1 MREEEKEKKIVTLRK
16 RKNLFRIPIRFI
28 EKKIEKKK
36 KVLQLRFMA
45 VYKAEL
51 VIRLI
56 LVCWEV
62 YK

>member
-1 MREEEKEKKIVTLRK
+1 MTLRK

-51 VIRLI
+51 MIRLNLV
-56 LVCWEV
+56 LVCWEI